1 MNSVVPSCIPAYN
14 VQIIPCQRTYPSFGH
29 AIVDIHHMYDA
40 WKESDF
46 LEVCTLQAPI
56 RTSRTVRGVN
66 EPTTGG
72 PAILPFSC
80 DGARPST
87 SMLIFVCTVVRIIKH
102 KQSRERRKDSNQKV
116 RNRSILDASCFFF
129 LLAFNMFGSASK

>member
-1 MNSVVPSCIPAYN
+1 MDQLTKPHLLNN

-72 PAILPFSC
+72 PAILPFIVMGPGHQRHC
-80 DGARPST
+80 Y
-87 SMLIFVCTVVRIIKH
+87 
-102 KQSRERRKDSNQKV
+102 
-116 RNRSILDASCFFF
+116 ILR
-129 LLAFNMFGSASK
+129 